1 MGGGGSLS
9 SEAISYLQA
18 HQGSATY
25 LLAAVGSQTT
35 SQIIIDTGE
44 PVVTIGGFNGQD
56 PAPTVSQL
64 AKLVADGDLKYVLLS
79 DSSGGGPGGGGSSD
93 ITTWVKAHGT
103 AVDGV
108 SVGSGTLYAVSRR

>member
-1 MGGGGSLS
+1 M
-9 SEAISYLQA
+9 
-18 HQGSATY
+18 
-25 LLAAVGSQTT
+25 GSQTT

-44 PVVTIGGFNGQD
+44 
-56 PAPTVSQL
+56 
-64 AKLVADGDLKYVLLS
+64 YVLIS

-108 SVGSGTLYAVSRR
+108 SVGSGTLYAVTS